1 MQQQN
6 SCDHFLFK
14 KNNILYKNAGTQA
27 RRHAGTPH
35 LSPSVRFRIKACQVS
50 QSSFIHHHPIPP
62 TKRPDLAVKL
72 HLRVCNPSA
81 RCIAAVAAHSAPF
94 ESGICTAITGSNNQK
109 KRKRKKKRLGERRG
123 WVGGR
128 TWWSRVKDV
137 LCRKRWQVVL
147 LLDMQLGAFCD
158 SLTQDY
164 KIPTKK

>member
-1 MQQQN
+1 MII
-6 SCDHFLFK
+6 FYFK
-14 KNNILYKNAGTQA
+14 KTTFYIRMQA
-27 RRHAGTPH
+27 RRHAGTAGTPH

-94 ESGICTAITGSNNQK
+94 RGICTAITGSNNQK